1 MNPTRTWGP
10 ANRVSAS
17 PAPRGP
23 YPLGAPVNF
32 SAAAA
37 PTKGWAT
44 VTALLRTTAG
54 RPVAI
59 GT

>member
-1 MNPTRTWGP
+1 MPSGP
-10 ANRVSAS
+10 AVEFRTS

-54 RPVAI
+54 GPVAI

>member
-1 MNPTRTWGP
+1 MGASGP
-10 ANRVSAS
+10 AVEFRTS

-54 RPVAI
+54 GPVAI